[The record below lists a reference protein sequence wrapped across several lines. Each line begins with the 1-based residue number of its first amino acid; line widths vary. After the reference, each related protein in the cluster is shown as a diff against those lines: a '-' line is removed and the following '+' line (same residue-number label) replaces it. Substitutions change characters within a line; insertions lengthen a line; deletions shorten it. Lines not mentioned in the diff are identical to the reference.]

1 MLPDDRHLIYKV
13 CAASEWG
20 EAVATGAYR
29 GSAVDL
35 RDGFIHFSTGAQL
48 AETLRRHF
56 AGQRDLVLVAVD
68 PGDLGFRLRWEP
80 SRGGDLF
87 PHLYGELAVS
97 LARQVSPLD
106 VDGEGQPRP
115 RGAGVLTSPPGG
127 AK

>member
-1 MLPDDRHLIYKV
+1 MQPDDSHLTYKV
-13 CAASEWG
+13 CSSAEWAD
-20 EAVATGAYR
+20 AVAAGTYR

-68 PGDLGFRLRWEP
+68 PDDLGGRLRWEP

-87 PHLYGELAVS
+87 PHLYGELPDA
-97 LARQVSPLD
+97 LARHVSPL
-106 VDGEGQPRP
+106 EGDAEGSR
-115 RGAGVLTSPPGG
+115 
-127 AK
+127 